1 MNAAPVVVLMAD
13 VCQLVLQTNRCI
25 MHNTVWCQL
34 HMLMN
39 CWHTCCRCGAYARA
53 LQCYET
59 YVRQVHGGGLNPA
72 AVPASGAVAY
82 QYGEVSFLLEVY
94 SGLEEPDGLTGEG
107 CWGGGVRT

>member
-1 MNAAPVVVLMAD
+1 
-13 VCQLVLQTNRCI
+13 
-25 MHNTVWCQL
+25 
-34 HMLMN
+34 MLTKR
-39 CWHTCCRCGAYARA
+39 WRTCCRCGAYARA

-107 CWGGGVRT
+107 CLRWVCAQLGPAGCGLETGCSVGVCGQHCLV